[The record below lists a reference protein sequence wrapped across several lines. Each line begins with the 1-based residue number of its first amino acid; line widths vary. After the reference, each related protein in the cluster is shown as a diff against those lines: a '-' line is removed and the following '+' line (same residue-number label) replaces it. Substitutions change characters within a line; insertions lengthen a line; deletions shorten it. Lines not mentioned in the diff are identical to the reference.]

1 MVNRFRWLYPLSS
14 CPPPD
19 PEVEPPAEDVPFI
32 EDRFELPRK
41 HPWIEHWPRWLPRQE
56 FFSDEPPQ
64 DEHEDPPPDVPEDVE
79 PEELHEEENC
89 LLLRPEHEDT
99 CLRRGEVDPTQLRRA
114 PECPDSF
121 ACPNTGC
128 S

>member
-1 MVNRFRWLYPLSS
+1 MLYKMRWLYPAEST
-14 CPPPD
+14 PPPGTV
-19 PEVEPPAEDVPFI
+19 VEEAPL
-32 EDRFELPRK
+32 FEERVETPVWELWSVLEWPV
-41 HPWIEHWPRWLPRQE
+41 WIYVQE
-56 FFSDEPPQ
+56 PFFSDEPPQ
-64 DEHEDPPPDVPEDVE
+64 DEHEDPPPDPPEDVE

-89 LLLRPEHEDT
+89 LLLRPEHDDT

-128 S
+128 T